1 MEKLFNIVEKYIAV
15 GLFGIMAVIVIS
27 ATIEVAYVVASN
39 LFEPPG
45 FFIGVE
51 DLFQVFGL
59 FLMVLIGLELLSSI
73 RFYLKDH
80 SIHAEL
86 MLLIALTAV
95 TRKVVI
101 LDAKELDPMTIFAIG
116 FLIMALAVGFFLVSR
131 GKVERKGD

>member
-1 MEKLFNIVEKYIAV
+1 MEKFFDFVEKYIAI
-15 GLFGIMAVIVIS
+15 GLLGLMAVIVIS
-27 ATIEVAYVVASN
+27 ATFEVAYIVAIN
-39 LFEPPG
+39 IFEHPG

-51 DLFQVFGL
+51 DLFQLFGL
-59 FLMVLIGLELLSSI
+59 FLMVLIGLELLSSV